1 MLKLNLFVKKLFKI
15 VELSKHLKKNIAL
28 HLVRILVIKKFINQ
42 YFKNSIVNL
51 YITSIAKLSKNSAKY
66 NCRFYIKLFVTTK
79 NINNN
84 KILKIK
90 YANNNNKSKF
100 KKTLN
105 LDKSF

>member
-1 MLKLNLFVKKLFKI
+1 M
-15 VELSKHLKKNIAL
+15 